1 MPKPIQTAHSKLL
14 VPAELIKRHI
24 YMIRGQKV
32 MLDSDLARLYQVLTK
47 NLNLAVRRNGERFPE
62 DFMFQLT
69 SEEAESLRLQF
80 ATSNTTRGG
89 RRYSP
94 YGFTEHGV
102 VMLSSVL
109 KSRRAVQMNILIMRA
124 FVKMRELLAS
134 HRQLAARVERLE
146 TNQKRHSSVINI
158 LADEIDQ
165 MRKIPETPKRRIGF
179 KTDGSSESLTMAHV
193 SR

>member
-1 MPKPIQTAHSKLL
+1 MPKRISTL
-14 VPAELIKRHI
+14 VPAELIERRI
-24 YMIRGQKV
+24 YLIRGQKV

-47 NLNLAVRRNGERFPE
+47 NLNLAVRRNSERFPE

-69 SEEAESLRLQF
+69 SEEAESLRLQI
-80 ATSNTTRGG
+80 ATSKVARGG
-89 RRYSP
+89 RRYRP

-102 VMLSSVL
+102 AMLSSVL
-109 KSRRAVQMNILIMRA
+109 KSGRAVQVNIMIIRA

-134 HRQLAARVERLE
+134 HRHLAARVERLE
-146 TNQKRHSSVINI
+146 VSQKRHSSVINI
-158 LADEIDQ
+158 LADEINQ

-179 KTDGSSESLTMAHV
+179 KMDESCKALTIAHV